1 MYPQSG
7 VAKNPQHRLS
17 LLLGKEMAMP
27 GSVTRSSSEVARS
40 ECLPALAF
48 LFDAYFRNKGL
59 FSEILLL
66 TSGPKEDNS
75 DMVLV
80 IDKREG
86 QNLTPR
92 PHVKTLG
99 MVVCTCILS
108 VGELETDGSCA
119 LLSASLACLVS
130 TSPSERP

>member
-7 VAKNPQHRLS
+7 VAKIPQHRLS

-27 GSVTRSSSEVARS
+27 GSVTRSSSELARS
-40 ECLPALAF
+40 ECLPVLAF

-92 PHVKTLG
+92 PHVKMLG
-99 MVVCTCILS
+99 MVVCKPCA
-108 VGELETDGSCA
+108 EETDKRTLGLA
-119 LLSASLACLVS
+119 GRQWLLLSFSQDKGKTVL
-130 TSPSERP
+130 